1 VAVADLNNGAAQSV
15 ADEICSSGGTAI
27 AVGMDVTNEGQVQSA
42 VSDVV
47 ARHGGVDV
55 LVSNAGIQIVHRIES
70 FLCVPK
76 PHPSA

>member
-15 ADEICSSGGTAI
+15 ADEINSGGTAI

>member
-1 VAVADLNNGAAQSV
+1 MAVADLNNGAAQSV
-15 ADEICSSGGTAI
+15 ADEINSGGTAI

>member
-1 VAVADLNNGAAQSV
+1 V